1 LHLFELNTAVL
12 IIVLFGVIL
21 GSTGLGMVVGRSMR
35 NRPDGRKE
43 TLAVMHTTL
52 LGFMGLVLAFGLS
65 LAVGRYEARRA
76 AVVSEANA
84 IDTTYLRAQTLI
96 EPVRTESIE
105 LLERYVDI
113 SIRISH
119 VRPGSPEQTEAT
131 ADSGQVQHDL
141 WGFAGEAL
149 VSAPEASAPRLYV
162 EALNQTFE
170 AQSSRVA
177 GLGNRVPTPVL
188 LLEMVGAAIAL
199 GLLACN
205 VALLGRGV
213 IPILLA
219 ALLVSFTLFVTFDL
233 DRPSRGFIQVP
244 STPLDNVE
252 ASMDEEP
259 AAEGPD
265 AERPN
270 AEVPDAP

>member
-1 LHLFELNTAVL
+1 LHLFELSTAVL
-12 IIVLFGVIL
+12 TIVLFGVIL
-21 GSTGLGMVVGRSMR
+21 GSTGFGMVVGRSMR
-35 NRPDGRKE
+35 HRPDGRKE

-84 IDTTYLRAQTLI
+84 IDTTYLRAQTLM

-119 VRPGSPEQTEAT
+119 APSGTPEQTEAT
-131 ADSGQVQHDL
+131 ADSGQVQRGL
-141 WGFAGEAL
+141 WGLAGEAL
-149 VSAPEASAPRLYV
+149 TSAPDASAPRLYV
-162 EALNQTFE
+162 ETLNHTFE
-170 AQSSRVA
+170 AQSARVA
-177 GLGNRVPTPVL
+177 GLANRVPTPVL
-188 LLEMVGAAIAL
+188 LLEVIGAAIAL

-252 ASMDEEP
+252 ASMKEGP

-265 AERPN
+265 SEGPG
-270 AEVPDAP
+270 AP